1 MSLFALITCSDVSRC
16 SRPIKE
22 RRRFLHENMVE
33 IPNRILFSEMQH
45 ITVSDSTRKRMSYFR
60 NTDAGFPTVWGSLFT
75 YTVFDLIS
83 EHTLISE
90 HPPFC
95 AGEDYC
101 QST

>member
-1 MSLFALITCSDVSRC
+1 MRSQAVTCCLRFSHVVLGRDMLSQAATSLY
-16 SRPIKE
+16 
-22 RRRFLHENMVE
+22 
-33 IPNRILFSEMQH
+33 
-45 ITVSDSTRKRMSYFR
+45 YF
-60 NTDAGFPTVWGSLFT
+60 VCVCII

-90 HPPFC
+90 HPLPFC